1 MGAIHKMAPVGVCGA
16 LLYTGACWMYG
27 WLRAAEKTHLGRAFF
42 APFLEYTQGD
52 TYRRSLCSKNL
63 KNQATEI
70 VRARYFYFLR
80 IDGSEQCRTQNN
92 VQHCRA
98 SCTVT
103 RTAVVGG
110 KQRLC
115 LCFVL
120 PLFSLQKRFPH
131 LAFWLFRVGL
141 CCGSWLLSPSH
152 GHLASRASADLA
164 NSLRFMCSVQ
174 RKLCCS
180 WSSAL
185 HRSTIKTDEKEVF
198 LEVEYTLG
206 PLRS

>member
-1 MGAIHKMAPVGVCGA
+1 MGLSTK
-16 LLYTGACWMYG
+16 W
-27 WLRAAEKTHLGRAFF
+27 
-42 APFLEYTQGD
+42 
-52 TYRRSLCSKNL
+52 RRSGFAGHFCTRVHAGCMAGCVRPRKLTLGELFCSFSRIHSGWYLQTISVFEELEKSGHR
-63 KNQATEI
+63 KSS
-70 VRARYFYFLR
+70 ARYFYFLR

-110 KQRLC
+110 KQHLRLR
-115 LCFVL
+115 FVL

-131 LAFWLFRVGL
+131 LAFWLFRVGF

-152 GHLASRASADLA
+152 GHLTSRASADLA

-198 LEVEYTLG
+198 LEVENSLG